1 MMTTKLHL
9 VVQFPG
15 ACLTGHSSQSGSWS
29 FILTTDLHCIVSCRV
44 GHYPLELCMSTQF
57 VWVHL
62 LAYTIYLVVSVV
74 CPTQIGCDIGEV
86 QVNLSTRILV
96 Q

>member
-1 MMTTKLHL
+1 M
-9 VVQFPG
+9 
-15 ACLTGHSSQSGSWS
+15 
-29 FILTTDLHCIVSCRV
+29 
-44 GHYPLELCMSTQF
+44 LELCMSTQF

-62 LAYTIYLVVSVV
+62 LACTIRIYLVISVV